1 MKKSLFFLLFTLSF
15 FNSFSQVGINTTS
28 PNAQLDISSSNQATP
43 SNTDG
48 ILIPKIDNFPAV
60 NPTAAQQGMLVYLT
74 TLVGTNTPGF
84 YYWDNVSVTW
94 IALKGSS
101 DADWYEVGGTN
112 SPDDINDT
120 MYHLGN
126 VAIGKN
132 TANYPFEVNAN
143 DVEIGINY
151 SMTASSSL
159 TTRRGIQNVISGT
172 SNDLIYG
179 FYNQIRNSGTGI
191 HYGNYALLSGSGSVE
206 KYGSY
211 NRIINGSGNK
221 FGSYNYISGAGDN
234 IYGNY
239 NFIENSTG
247 LLQFGNYNLISN
259 NNNTVKTGTYN
270 VISGSGNVAH
280 FGVANSLQGTGTG
293 EQTAVYNHINNNGDG
308 LQFGMKN
315 IFLNSSNG
323 EKRGLSST
331 FTNTQGDDF
340 GIENTFNSTGTTG
353 NQYGMRNL
361 FFGNKSGLLYGIRN
375 DFNGSGGNSRTGL
388 FNNINGNSFSNIGVL
403 NNINCYGTAQLK
415 GTSTFLGG
423 SSSGD
428 MYGHDVSFDYLD
440 CGTGNKYGYH
450 VIIPSITC
458 GIHYGVYSFVEK
470 SNSYAGYFLG
480 RTAIG
485 TTSANTYILPLSR
498 GTNGQIMQTDGS
510 GNVTWQ
516 NPNTALNNFAWTTGG
531 NSGTDPNT
539 NFIGTSDNVDLV
551 FKRGGVL
558 AGRIRGNHSVY
569 FGYESNL
576 NAAGVNNAAFG
587 TGTLR
592 SNATG
597 NNNAAFGSGAL
608 SSNVSGSFN
617 TGIGNGALTSN
628 TTGGRN
634 VAVGESASHENTIG
648 VGNVSVGSQA
658 SYSNTSGN
666 YNSSMGFRALFNNIT
681 GLNNTAIG
689 SDVLFNSTTSDNTG
703 VGFSSINSATT
714 GFRNTALGSRSGQNI
729 TTGSYN
735 TTLGAN
741 AYSTSN
747 YNNSTAIGDASAI
760 SADNQI
766 RLGDASVTSIGGFA
780 NWTNVSDKRFKKN
793 IQENVPGLAFITKLK
808 PVTYSLDLNAIHGYL
823 KTPSE
828 IRKPE
833 TETDKKQEIQTGFIA
848 QDVENAATEL
858 GFSFSGV
865 DKPKNNED
873 YYGLRYAEFVVP
885 LVKAVQEQQVI
896 IEKQQEKIQSLEER
910 LLKLETMFTK
920 E

>member
-48 ILIPKIDNFPAV
+48 ILIPKIDNFPIV

-74 TLVGTNTPGF
+74 TLVGTNAPGF

-94 IALKGSS
+94 IALKGAS

-112 SPDDINDT
+112 SPNDINDN

-143 DVEIGINY
+143 DAEIGINY

-159 TTRRGIQNVISGT
+159 TTRRGIQNVVSGT

-221 FGSYNYISGAGDN
+221 FGSYNYISGAGGN
-234 IYGNY
+234 FYGNY
-239 NFIENSTG
+239 NFIENGTAFFQYG
-247 LLQFGNYNLISN
+247 TFNQISN
-259 NNNTVKTGTYN
+259 TNDTYKIGVNNG
-270 VISGSGNVAH
+270 ISGAGNASH
-280 FGVANSLQGTGTG
+280 IGVANSLSGIGIG
-293 EQTAVYNHINNNGDG
+293 EQVGVDNQILNNGNG
-308 LQFGMKN
+308 LQYGVKN
-315 IFLNSSNG
+315 LFSNTSNG
-323 EKRGLSST
+323 EKRGLTST

-361 FFGNKSGLLYGIRN
+361 FFGNKSGALYGIRN
-375 DFNGSGGNSRTGL
+375 DFNGSGGTSRIGL
-388 FNNINGNSFSNIGVL
+388 FNNIYGNSVERIGVQ
-403 NNINCYGTAQLK
+403 NNIFASGTGQSK
-415 GTSTFLGG
+415 GTYTLLAG
-423 SSSGD
+423 SSSGN
-428 MYGHDVSFDYLD
+428 MFGHDVFFDYLD

-458 GIHYGVYSFVEK
+458 GIHYGVFSVVEK

-516 NPNTALNNFAWTTGG
+516 NPNTALNNFAWSTSG
-531 NSGTDPNT
+531 NSGLADTA
-539 NFIGTSDNVDLV
+539 FIGNTDNVSLK
-551 FKRGGVL
+551 FR
-558 AGRIRGNHSVY
+558 
-569 FGYESNL
+569 
-576 NAAGVNNAAFG
+576 VNNVASGLISGEFDSKNTYLGYNSGAAN
-587 TGTLR
+587 TGNSNNVGIGFESLR
-592 SNATG
+592 SLVG
-597 NNNAAFGSGAL
+597 NGLGGGSYNVSVGNQSLL
-608 SSNVSGSFN
+608 SSIDGSF
-617 TGIGNGALTSN
+617 
-628 TTGGRN
+628 N
-634 VAVGESASHENTIG
+634 VAVGYNALRL
-648 VGNVSVGSQA
+648 
-658 SYSNTSGN
+658 NTSGN
-666 YNSSMGFRALFNNIT
+666 SNC
-681 GLNNTAIG
+681 AIG
-689 SDVLFNSTTSDNTG
+689 EGALQNNVTG
-703 VGFSSINSATT
+703 SHNI
-714 GFRNTALGSRSGQNI
+714 ALGNFAGSGEL
-729 TTGSYN
+729 GSYK
-735 TTLGAN
+735 LH
-741 AYSTSN
+741 
-747 YNNSTAIGDASAI
+747 IGSI
-760 SADNQI
+760 IYGELDNQI
-766 RLGDASVTSIGGFA
+766 LRSNTRRFFINDPSVNGIQMLLKNSNQYQHSVDANLNFGTAGGNFLMATAESSTETAGIRGDGD
-780 NWTNVSDKRFKKN
+780 NVSIWSPGDGNRQLRILDEDLWSDNDGNPYNNGAEIAYIAANGQYFQVSDANKKENITIISNAINKLNKLNGYTYKFKLSPEEVKKN
-793 IQENVPGLAFITKLK
+793 QKNETTSGFLAQELEKVLPEAVNKNEFGEYHVNYAAVSPLL
-808 PVTYSLDLNAIHGYL
+808 LQAI
-823 KTPSE
+823 K
-828 IRKPE
+828 
-833 TETDKKQEIQTGFIA
+833 
-848 QDVENAATEL
+848 
-858 GFSFSGV
+858 
-865 DKPKNNED
+865 
-873 YYGLRYAEFVVP
+873 
-885 LVKAVQEQQVI
+885 EQQVI

>member
-1 MKKSLFFLLFTLSF
+1 MKKSLFFLLFPLSF

-28 PNAQLDISSSNQATP
+28 PNAQLDIRSSNQATP
-43 SNTDG
+43 SNSDG

-74 TLVGTNTPGF
+74 TLVGTNAPGF

-94 IALKGSS
+94 IALKGAS

-112 SPDDINDT
+112 SPNDINDT

-143 DVEIGINY
+143 DAEIGINY

-221 FGSYNYISGAGDN
+221 FGSYNYISGAGGN
-234 IYGNY
+234 FYGNY
-239 NFIENSTG
+239 NFIENGTAFFQYG
-247 LLQFGNYNLISN
+247 TFNQISN
-259 NNNTVKTGTYN
+259 TNDTYKIGVNNG
-270 VISGSGNVAH
+270 ISGAGNASH
-280 FGVANSLQGTGTG
+280 IGVANSLSGTGIG
-293 EQTAVYNHINNNGDG
+293 EQVGVDNQILNNGNG
-308 LQFGMKN
+308 LQYGFRN
-315 IFLNSSNG
+315 LFSNTSNG
-323 EKRGLSST
+323 EKRGLTST

-388 FNNINGNSFSNIGVL
+388 FNNINGNSLSNIGVL

-450 VIIPSITC
+450 VVIPSITC
-458 GIHYGVYSFVEK
+458 GTHYGVYSLVEK

-480 RTAIG
+480 KTAIG

-510 GNVTWQ
+510 GNLTWQ
-516 NPNTALNNFAWTTGG
+516 NPNTALNNFTWTTIG

-551 FKRGGVL
+551 FKRGEI
-558 AGRIRGNHSVY
+558 GRAHV
-569 FGYESNL
+569 
-576 NAAGVNNAAFG
+576 
-587 TGTLR
+587 
-592 SNATG
+592 
-597 NNNAAFGSGAL
+597 
-608 SSNVSGSFN
+608 
-617 TGIGNGALTSN
+617 
-628 TTGGRN
+628 
-634 VAVGESASHENTIG
+634 
-648 VGNVSVGSQA
+648 
-658 SYSNTSGN
+658 
-666 YNSSMGFRALFNNIT
+666 
-681 GLNNTAIG
+681 
-689 SDVLFNSTTSDNTG
+689 
-703 VGFSSINSATT
+703 
-714 GFRNTALGSRSGQNI
+714 
-729 TTGSYN
+729 
-735 TTLGAN
+735 
-741 AYSTSN
+741 
-747 YNNSTAIGDASAI
+747 
-760 SADNQI
+760 
-766 RLGDASVTSIGGFA
+766 
-780 NWTNVSDKRFKKN
+780 
-793 IQENVPGLAFITKLK
+793 
-808 PVTYSLDLNAIHGYL
+808 
-823 KTPSE
+823 
-828 IRKPE
+828 
-833 TETDKKQEIQTGFIA
+833 
-848 QDVENAATEL
+848 
-858 GFSFSGV
+858 
-865 DKPKNNED
+865 
-873 YYGLRYAEFVVP
+873 
-885 LVKAVQEQQVI
+885 
-896 IEKQQEKIQSLEER
+896 
-910 LLKLETMFTK
+910 
-920 E
+920 